1 LAQPH
6 LPLTEA
12 AVDVTPVG
20 PSAACHGHVL
30 DQKQPIS
37 RFRQER
43 ASAVSCNKEK
53 LSGREGVR
61 RPQLE
66 KAIEALGTGD
76 VLVLA
81 EWDRVTRSMLDG
93 IKIIE
98 RVAARGATFKAL
110 DRKWLDLTTPI
121 GRGILAFL
129 SSLAEDERA
138 RILAR
143 ANGGRAAAKKR
154 GVKFGPKPKLAVHQA
169 REAARMVREEGKS
182 LREVAHH
189 YHVGHSTIVRA
200 LGRAEA

>member
-1 LAQPH
+1 MLIGYARVSATHQNLDRQLAM
-6 LPLTEA
+6 LKAEGCA
-12 AVDVTPVG
+12 R
-20 PSAACHGHVL
+20 
-30 DQKQPIS
+30 I
-37 RFRQER
+37 F
-43 ASAVSCNKEK
+43 KEK

-61 RPQLE
+61 RPQLD

-76 VLVLA
+76 ILVLA

-110 DRKWLDLTTPI
+110 DRQWLDLTTPI

-154 GVKFGPKPKLAVHQA
+154 GVKFGPKPKLAAHQA
-169 REAARMVREEGKS
+169 REAARMVREDGKS

>member
-1 LAQPH
+1 
-6 LPLTEA
+6 
-12 AVDVTPVG
+12 VG
-20 PSAACHGHVL
+20 
-30 DQKQPIS
+30 
-37 RFRQER
+37 
-43 ASAVSCNKEK
+43 
-53 LSGREGVR
+53 
-61 RPQLE
+61 
-66 KAIEALGTGD
+66 KAIEALAPGD

-143 ANGGRAAAKKR
+143 ANGGRGARQKN
-154 GVKFGPKPKLAVHQA
+154 GGKFGPQPEFGGDPAG
-169 REAARMVREEGKS
+169 ETARMVWEGGKNT
-182 LREVAHH
+182 VGGGAH
-189 YHVGHSTIVRA
+189 YHVC
-200 LGRAEA
+200 

>member
-1 LAQPH
+1 MGDAVLIGYARVSATHQNLDRQLAM
-6 LPLTEA
+6 LKAE
-12 AVDVTPVG
+12 G
-20 PSAACHGHVL
+20 C
-30 DQKQPIS
+30 
-37 RFRQER
+37 ER
-43 ASAVSCNKEK
+43 IFKEK

-61 RPQLE
+61 RPQLD

-129 SSLAEDERA
+129 SSRTEDERA

-143 ANGGRAAAKKR
+143 ANGVRAAAMKR
-154 GVKFGPKPKLAVHQA
+154 GVKFGPKPKLAAHQA
-169 REAARMVREEGKS
+169 RSRPYGSRGGQKPARDRAPLSRRPFDHCASPGACGG
-182 LREVAHH
+182 LNAL
-189 YHVGHSTIVRA
+189 VGTER
-200 LGRAEA
+200 RRY

>member
-1 LAQPH
+1 M
-6 LPLTEA
+6 
-12 AVDVTPVG
+12 
-20 PSAACHGHVL
+20 
-30 DQKQPIS
+30 
-37 RFRQER
+37 
-43 ASAVSCNKEK
+43 
-53 LSGREGVR
+53 R
-61 RPQLE
+61 RPQLD
-66 KAIEALGTGD
+66 KAIEALGRGD
-76 VLVLA
+76 ILVLA

-138 RILAR
+138 RILVR

-189 YHVGHSTIVRA
+189 YVHDVSWGQVFFTTISISVT
-200 LGRAEA
+200 LKPFESI

>member
-1 LAQPH
+1 MLIGYARVSATHQNLDRQLAM
-6 LPLTEA
+6 LKAEGCA
-12 AVDVTPVG
+12 R
-20 PSAACHGHVL
+20 
-30 DQKQPIS
+30 I
-37 RFRQER
+37 F
-43 ASAVSCNKEK
+43 KEK

-61 RPQLE
+61 RPQLD

-93 IKIIE
+93 IRIIE

-154 GVKFGPKPKLAVHQA
+154 GVKFGPKPKLAAHQA

-182 LREVAHH
+182 LRKVAHH

-200 LGRAEA
+200 LERAEA

>member
-1 LAQPH
+1 MLIGYARVSATHQNLDRQLAM
-6 LPLTEA
+6 LKAE
-12 AVDVTPVG
+12 G
-20 PSAACHGHVL
+20 CGR
-30 DQKQPIS
+30 I
-37 RFRQER
+37 F
-43 ASAVSCNKEK
+43 KEK

-61 RPQLE
+61 RPQLD

-154 GVKFGPKPKLAVHQA
+154 GVKFGPKPKLVVHQA
-169 REAARMVREEGKS
+169 REATRYGSRGGQKPAR
-182 LREVAHH
+182 
-189 YHVGHSTIVRA
+189 
-200 LGRAEA
+200 GRAPLSRRPFNHCASPGACGGLSAL

>member
-1 LAQPH
+1 
-6 LPLTEA
+6 
-12 AVDVTPVG
+12 
-20 PSAACHGHVL
+20 
-30 DQKQPIS
+30 
-37 RFRQER
+37 
-43 ASAVSCNKEK
+43 
-53 LSGREGVR
+53 
-61 RPQLE
+61 
-66 KAIEALGTGD
+66 
-76 VLVLA
+76 
-81 EWDRVTRSMLDG
+81 MLDG

-110 DRKWLDLTTPI
+110 DRQWLDLTTPI

-143 ANGGRAAAKKR
+143 ANGGRTAAKKR
-154 GVKFGPKPKLAVHQA
+154 GVKFGPKPKLAAHQA
-169 REAARMVREEGKS
+169 REVARMVREEGKS

>member
-1 LAQPH
+1 MLKR
-6 LPLTEA
+6 
-12 AVDVTPVG
+12 G
-20 PSAACHGHVL
+20 PMLIGYTRVSAAHQNL
-30 DQKQPIS
+30 D
-37 RFRQER
+37 RQLAILKAEGCGR
-43 ASAVSCNKEK
+43 IFKEK
-53 LSGREGVR
+53 LSGRKGLR
-61 RPQLE
+61 RPQLD

-129 SSLAEDERA
+129 SPLAEDERA

-143 ANGGRAAAKKR
+143 ANGGRAAARKR
-154 GVKFGPKPKLAVHQA
+154 GVKFGPKPKLAPHQQ
-169 REAARMVREEGKS
+169 REAVRMVREGQS
-182 LREVAHH
+182 LRAVAHH
-189 YHVGHSTIVRA
+189 YHVGHSTIVRV
-200 LGRAEA
+200 LERTS